1 MKMRSQQA
9 QEVKQ
14 VRKKK
19 VTPKKPHQQMKQKRK
34 RTPLSKQAR
43 GNQNKQ
49 RIQEMGQKYFRTLH
63 RHRLKKQE
71 KIQENKALNKQKY

>member
-1 MKMRSQQA
+1 MYIITTKHQMNVRSQQA

-34 RTPLSKQAR
+34 RTPLSKQR
-43 GNQNKQ
+43 TTRTNK
-49 RIQEMGQKYFRTLH
+49 G
-63 RHRLKKQE
+63 
-71 KIQENKALNKQKY
+71 

>member
-1 MKMRSQQA
+1 MNVRSQQA

-34 RTPLSKQAR
+34 RTPLSKQR
-43 GNQNKQ
+43 TTRTNK
-49 RIQEMGQKYFRTLH
+49 G
-63 RHRLKKQE
+63 
-71 KIQENKALNKQKY
+71 